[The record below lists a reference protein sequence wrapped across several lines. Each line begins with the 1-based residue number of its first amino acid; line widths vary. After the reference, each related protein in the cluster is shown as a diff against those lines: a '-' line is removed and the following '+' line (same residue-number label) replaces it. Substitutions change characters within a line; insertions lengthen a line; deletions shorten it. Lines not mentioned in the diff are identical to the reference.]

1 MSTFRGRRGQHQSEK
16 HDHSC
21 GYCDRR
27 RDNGTL
33 RVYKSPRSSRNRLW
47 TGSDTVAIL
56 RGPEKTF
63 LPDCLSLTHCRAFY
77 LPMPNTA
84 SAKKRLRQNEKKRL
98 HNRSEKSKM
107 RTQIRKLRDAVKAGD
122 TDQVQSDYRAA
133 QKSIDK
139 AASKNLIHRNAAART
154 KSRLSKLV
162 KTLS

>member
-1 MSTFRGRRGQHQSEK
+1 
-16 HDHSC
+16 
-21 GYCDRR
+21 
-27 RDNGTL
+27 
-33 RVYKSPRSSRNRLW
+33 
-47 TGSDTVAIL
+47 
-56 RGPEKTF
+56 
-63 LPDCLSLTHCRAFY
+63 
-77 LPMPNTA
+77 MPNTA